1 MENIKETYF
10 KIVRGGLSEEATFSL
25 RPKDEGQ
32 VLSVQSK
39 GRGSVAG
46 RGTGVC
52 KGPEARK
59 GIVCPTS
66 GSKWV

>member
-1 MENIKETYF
+1 METIRETYF
-10 KIVRGGLSEEATFSL
+10 KMVRGGLSEEATFLL
-25 RPKDEGQ
+25 RPKDEGK
-32 VLSVQSK
+32 VLSAYSK
-39 GRGSVAG
+39 GRGSVASG
-46 RGTGVC
+46 GTGVC